1 MCLVPVEYVPVF
13 CNFVC
18 QNIFVMSKIPSYYLS
33 AASVIIAIA
42 MSVLDSN
49 VTNVALPSLSK
60 EFGVSPDTSI
70 WIVNA
75 YQMAIIMTLVIFATV
90 GDIYGYRKVFLRGMT
105 VFTLASVLCAVS
117 TSFPMLIVSRVLQ
130 GFGAA
135 SIMGV
140 NTALIRLIYPPEIL
154 GRGMSLNTM
163 AVAVSAAAG
172 PTIAGFILSALS
184 WHWLFAINIPLGI
197 VAYMLGRRMLPD
209 NVPSAGKSLDRL
221 SCVGNALTFGFM
233 IYAFEGVAHH
243 ENRTVVALS
252 FVAFVLSGFFY
263 FRRQFSM
270 VRRGV
275 IPLLPVDLMK
285 IPIFTLSVLT
295 SICSFMAQMLAMVS
309 LPFYMQ
315 DMLHFSAVETGLLI
329 TPWPL
334 ATLVTA
340 PVAGRLVEKI
350 HPGALGAAGMT
361 LFSSGLLLLFFLPGD
376 ACMADIAWR
385 IAICGAGFG
394 LFQTPNNYT
403 IVSSAPVS
411 RSGGASGMLAMARL
425 IGQTLGTTGV
435 AIVFSLMAHT
445 TGSRLCLAAGA
456 VMALFAGLASV
467 SRVTHKIGG

>member
-1 MCLVPVEYVPVF
+1 
-13 CNFVC
+13 
-18 QNIFVMSKIPSYYLS
+18 MSKIPSYYLS

-197 VAYMLGRRMLPD
+197 VAYLLGRRMLPD

-425 IGQTLGTTGV
+425 IGQTSGTTGV

-467 SRVTHKIGG
+467 SRVTHKIWG

>member
-1 MCLVPVEYVPVF
+1 
-13 CNFVC
+13 
-18 QNIFVMSKIPSYYLS
+18 MSKIPSYYLS

-425 IGQTLGTTGV
+425 IGQTSGTTGV

>member
-425 IGQTLGTTGV
+425 IGQTSGTTGV

>member
-1 MCLVPVEYVPVF
+1 
-13 CNFVC
+13 
-18 QNIFVMSKIPSYYLS
+18 MSKIPSYYLS

-140 NTALIRLIYPPEIL
+140 NTALIRLIYPPGIL

-425 IGQTLGTTGV
+425 IGQTSGTTGV

>member
-1 MCLVPVEYVPVF
+1 
-13 CNFVC
+13 
-18 QNIFVMSKIPSYYLS
+18 MSKIPSYYLS

-70 WIVNA
+70 WIVNS

-350 HPGALGAAGMT
+350 HPGALGTAGMT

-425 IGQTLGTTGV
+425 IGQTSGTTGV